1 MRIAWVSSWPP
12 SACGIATYSRELVE
26 EIRKLGHEVIV
37 VCHTD
42 GGERGEKDVYPVI
55 QLNDPGW
62 CDTLYRTVIKINPDL
77 VHIQHEYG
85 LYRRE
90 NDYSIGLISPV
101 YRWNVEKR
109 FPLVIT
115 YHSVYSRL
123 DRQRALYMSLT
134 LRIIQAGIVHEEYQ
148 KINLPYNLGWVPEN
162 VWVIPHG
169 AKILDSYSKEEAK
182 EKLGLDGKKVVGMIG
197 WFAPTK
203 GYHRVIDLWE
213 EVVKNLSSDAVLVLA
228 GETRPKS
235 DYGEEYKRK
244 LLNLIST
251 SGGKEKIKLI
261 LKVFDFDEYNLILS
275 SFDVVILPYTFVSQS
290 GCLAHALSLGV
301 PIIAS
306 GIEGLK
312 EEMEKSKAG
321 IIVSPEDNTELKRAI
336 ITMLEDNNLR
346 NEYSKRAKEYVRCK
360 ISWQKIAG
368 EHIKLYR
375 QLLENF

>member
-1 MRIAWVSSWPP
+1 MRIAWISSWPP

-26 EIRKLGHEVIV
+26 EIRKLGHEVMV

-62 CDTLYRTVIKINPDL
+62 GDTLYRTVIKINPDL

-90 NDYSIGLISPV
+90 NDYSAGLISPV
-101 YRWNVEKR
+101 YRWSVEKR

-162 VWVIPHG
+162 VRVIPHG
-169 AKILDSYSKEEAK
+169 AKIFDPYSKEEAK

-203 GYHRVIDLWE
+203 GYHRVINLWG
-213 EVVKNLSSDAVLVLA
+213 EVVENLSSDAVLVLA

-244 LLNLIST
+244 LLNLISN
-251 SGGKEKIKLI
+251 SRGKEKIKLI

-275 SFDVVILPYTFVSQS
+275 SFDVVVLPYTFASQS
-290 GCLAHALSLGV
+290 GCLAHAFSLGV
-301 PIIAS
+301 PVIAS

-321 IIVSPEDNTELKRAI
+321 IVVSPEDDTELKRAI
-336 ITMLEDNNLR
+336 IMMLEDNNLR
-346 NEYSKRAKEYVRCK
+346 SEYSKRAKEYVKYK
-360 ISWQKIAG
+360 ISWQKIA
-368 EHIKLYR
+368 EKHIKLYR